1 MGPDDFAPEQ
11 GPEKPKR
18 DMPGD
23 PPYIITGVPDPD
35 IAYDYGADAI
45 GDYDLPRKRKHED
58 RAPRGNGC
66 SRCSIWLLIGCL
78 TLGCLCCILPFCLF
92 ITVAGGMA
100 AIASNSEATI
110 TDTQTLEVEAGRPV
124 TLTVDNPVGSV
135 VIEPGAS
142 GVVAVETKRRAFGW
156 NQDRAQRELQNIA
169 VSVTQPET
177 NDIRVEVTT
186 NRDENTI
193 WSNANNVEMT
203 IRVPERVSLTIKN
216 NLGSITVRDV
226 PVDALDLHTTLG
238 SIVFEGTLSGDSA
251 GPYQIETS
259 TGSIIARLPA
269 NVYAAIDARADV
281 GSVTVGGGF
290 ALMTDVTERSDAGE
304 NSWTG
309 TLGGGDGD
317 PPTLTLR
324 SNTGAITI
332 ETR

>member
-1 MGPDDFAPEQ
+1 MGSDDFAPDQ

-23 PPYIITGVPDPD
+23 PPDIITGVPDPD
-35 IAYDYGADAI
+35 ITYDYGADEV
-45 GDYDLPRKRKHED
+45 GDFDLPRKRKHEE
-58 RAPRGNGC
+58 RAPRGSGC
-66 SRCSIWLLIGCL
+66 SRCSIWLLIGCT
-78 TLGCLCCILPFCLF
+78 TLCCLCCILPFCMVV
-92 ITVAGGMA
+92 TVAGGMA
-100 AIASNSEATI
+100 AIASNSEATV
-110 TDTQTLEVEAGRPV
+110 TDTQTVDIETGLPV
-124 TLTVDNPVGSV
+124 TLAVDNLVGSV

-142 GVVAVETKRRAFGW
+142 GAVEIETTRRAFGW
-156 NQDRAQRELQNIA
+156 NQDRAQRELENIA

-177 NDIRVEVTT
+177 NVIRVEVTT

-193 WSNANNVEMT
+193 WSNANNVDMT
-203 IRVPERVSLTIKN
+203 IRVPESVSLTIKN

-251 GPYQIETS
+251 SAYQIETS

-269 NVYAAIDARADV
+269 SVYAAIDARADV
-281 GSVTVGGGF
+281 GSVNVADGF
-290 ALMTDVTERSDAGE
+290 TLMTDVTERSDASE
-304 NSWTG
+304 NSWIG
-309 TLGGGDGD
+309 TLGRGEGD

-324 SNTGAITI
+324 SNTGAITV